1 MTPTASV
8 SPPASNRSTM
18 AGVTTDQIS
27 TRASRAWLLS
37 AVRAGSALAVG
48 IAVVFVQD
56 HSAVVGLVTALAL
69 FGLSAASIFIL
80 SAKAG
85 PARGHMLALAAVHA
99 VAAVAAAVLLFTAPE
114 AAPLLTLLIVWA
126 AASGVIELFASKKAA
141 QHEVEGARD
150 WRFVAIVTLAYAGL
164 MALSPV
170 VGLNDPVSLTGLLGA
185 YAAVIGVFLLIGAAS
200 SALGAKATRTMSEVQ

>member
-1 MTPTASV
+1 MA
-8 SPPASNRSTM
+8 AGNRSEAAQGLTLV
-18 AGVTTDQIS
+18 APPF
-27 TRASRAWLLS
+27 AYALL
-37 AVRAGSALAVG
+37 
-48 IAVVFVQD
+48 
-56 HSAVVGLVTALAL
+56 
-69 FGLSAASIFIL
+69 
-80 SAKAG
+80 
-85 PARGHMLALAAVHA
+85 
-99 VAAVAAAVLLFTAPE
+99 VLG
-114 AAPLLTLLIVWA
+114 APLLTLLIVWA